1 MSWIF
6 VEWGGARLRETAQR
20 LGSSSLV
27 SFQIQNSK
35 SENPYSVPRRRP
47 TSCHL
52 TMAASSW
59 LVELSGALSSS
70 IGRDTSFRTTRSHQE
85 LFKTA
90 EELGGEAPPSRQR
103 IQTCT
108 DYRVAWRSSSALPT
122 APSSVRFSSPPL
134 EVGLGV
140 HGCHG
145 GASNGQCHHLPA
157 PQPSS
162 RLSIC

>member
-1 MSWIF
+1 M
-6 VEWGGARLRETAQR
+6 GRGPT
-20 LGSSSLV
+20 LGDRPKVVVVFSGFLSDS
-27 SFQIQNSK
+27 NSK

-108 DYRVAWRSSSALPT
+108 DYRVAWRSSSALPH
-122 APSSVRFSSPPL
+122 SSVFRAFLISSSGGQPRRPWL
-134 EVGLGV
+134 
-140 HGCHG
+140 CHG